1 MPQRDV
7 IFVSAEVG
15 TVWAWQAADMR
26 RQNFAAAASLHPGAP
41 LQHCHQI
48 AWAVFT
54 GRARLNLQG
63 IDLRIDYLLEMPMP

>member
-54 GRARLNLQG
+54 GRARLNL
-63 IDLRIDYLLEMPMP
+63 